1 MLLITILAGL
11 LAIALAAIAAMIVGV
26 IAAVLYWTP
35 DRPLQELKA
44 RWAPPPSQFLDI
56 GGMALHLRDEGPR
69 DDPAPIVLLHGTSS
83 SLHTWEGWAA
93 ALTARRR
100 VIRYDMPGFGL
111 TGPSP
116 AGDYRIEAY
125 ALLLADLLDRLGV
138 QRCVVAGNSF
148 GGYVA
153 WVFALLHP
161 GRAERLIL
169 VDAAGYPQASTSVPL
184 AFRIAR
190 MPLLGRLTG
199 KLLPRAMVEA
209 SVRNVYGDPARVTPE
224 LVDRYYDLARRAGN
238 RRALGERFRQAGP
251 GVLSARVAELSLP
264 TLILWGARDRLIP
277 PESGARFNREI
288 AGSRLVL
295 FPELGHV
302 PQEEDAARTV
312 AEVQAFLGSFPG

>member
-1 MLLITILAGL
+1 MLTAIPAGL
-11 LAIALAAIAAMIVGV
+11 LAIAAGIVAVTAAA
-26 IAAVLYWTP
+26 LYRAP
-35 DRPLQELKA
+35 GRRLRELKA
-44 RWAPPPSQFLDI
+44 RWAPPPSEFLDI

-83 SLHTWEGWAA
+83 SLHTWDGWAA
-93 ALTARRR
+93 ALTGRRR

-125 ALLLADLLDRLGV
+125 VQLLADLLDRLGV

-153 WVFALLHP
+153 WAFALLYP
-161 GRAERLIL
+161 QRAERLIL
-169 VDAAGYPQASTSVPL
+169 VDAAGYPSASTSVPL

-190 MPLLGRLTG
+190 MPLLKSLIGNLV
-199 KLLPRAMVEA
+199 PRAMVEA

-224 LVDRYYDLARRAGN
+224 LVDRYHDLARRAGN
-238 RRALGERFRQAGP
+238 PQALGERFRQARPGP
-251 GVLSARVAELSLP
+251 LAARVAELSLP
-264 TLILWGARDRLIP
+264 TLILWGGRDRLIP
-277 PESGARFNREI
+277 PASGARFNREI

-312 AEVQAFLGSFPG
+312 AEVEAFLRRAS